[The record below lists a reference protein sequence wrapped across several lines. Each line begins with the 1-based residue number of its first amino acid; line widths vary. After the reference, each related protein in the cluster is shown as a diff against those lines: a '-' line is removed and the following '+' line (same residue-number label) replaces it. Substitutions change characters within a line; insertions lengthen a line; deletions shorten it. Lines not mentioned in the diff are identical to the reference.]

1 MNLALYL
8 TWLRILAI
16 PVVVFIYFMPFHFS
30 HPLAS
35 VLFAL
40 AAFTDWL
47 DGYLAR
53 ALNLTTPLGAFL
65 DPVADK
71 LLVATSLVLVV
82 DAHLIPFVAV
92 PSMIIIGREIT
103 ISALREWMAE
113 IGQRKHI
120 AVAFIGKV
128 KTAVQLIA
136 VILLLWVS
144 KHSPHSLIYLS
155 VFAIWVAALLTI
167 WSMINYL
174 QFAWHDLLRKNN
186 SPSP

>member
-1 MNLALYL
+1 MFL

-16 PVVVFIYFMPFHFS
+16 PVIVLVYFMPFYFA

-35 VLFAL
+35 IIFAL
-40 AAFTDWL
+40 AAVTDWL

-71 LLVATSLVLVV
+71 LLVAIALLLVV
-82 DAHLIPFVAV
+82 NAHLMSFIAV
-92 PSMIIIGREIT
+92 PAMIIIGREIT

-113 IGQRKHI
+113 IGQRKQI
-120 AVAFIGKV
+120 AVAFLGKI
-128 KTAVQLIA
+128 KTTLQLIA
-136 VILLLWVS
+136 LILLLWVS
-144 KHSPHSLIYLS
+144 QGSPAGLKYSSIFALWLAASLT
-155 VFAIWVAALLTI
+155 V

-174 QFAWHDLLRKNN
+174 QFAWEDLRKA
-186 SPSP
+186 PLAK